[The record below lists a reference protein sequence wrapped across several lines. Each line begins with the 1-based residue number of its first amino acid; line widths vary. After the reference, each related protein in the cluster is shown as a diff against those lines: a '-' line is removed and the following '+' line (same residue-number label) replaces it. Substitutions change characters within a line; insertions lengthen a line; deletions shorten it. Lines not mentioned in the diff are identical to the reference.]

1 MSETFT
7 YTRNF
12 VGDTLSTILDLNG
25 PYAEV
30 IRTLNMPA
38 SFVILDR
45 VVWGLSALLGKLGAT
60 GPWKGMLL
68 EYRHG
73 APPCTPL
80 GVQEAEWLAR
90 QEQPFGS
97 RAIS

>member
-1 MSETFT
+1 MSDVHLTPS
-7 YTRNF
+7 F
-12 VGDTLSTILDLNG
+12 VGTTLSTILDLNS

-45 VVWGLSALLGKLGAT
+45 VVWGMSALLGKLGAT

-68 EYRHG
+68 EYRKDG
-73 APPCTPL
+73 PPCTPL
-80 GVQEAEWLAR
+80 GVQEAEWRAR
-90 QEQPFGS
+90 LEPPLGT
-97 RAIS
+97 RAPG